1 MSPDVTDL
9 HRIASSHLGN
19 LRDVG
24 GRPTS
29 DGGEVARGVVFRS
42 AELADDAIA
51 ADPDLAELAVR
62 TVVDLRTAA
71 ERTSRPDVV
80 PAGAAL
86 VTLDV
91 LADLPG
97 GAAAKV
103 ADLLARPGGLASGLA
118 GVDMAEQMRETYR
131 ALVTLDSA
139 RASYAAFVRLVIDPE
154 RTPLLFH
161 CTAGKDRTGWAATIL
176 LTVAGVSRD
185 QVEAEF
191 LAVNPAVRE
200 TFAPMLAQLAAAGGD
215 ADALTPMLEVRAD
228 YLAAAFDAVGETYGS
243 FDGYLTDGLGLSELE
258 VESLRRTMR
267 G

>member
-1 MSPDVTDL
+1 MSSDAPDL

-51 ADPDLAELAVR
+51 ADPDLATLAVR

-80 PAGAAL
+80 PAGADL

-103 ADLLARPGGLASGLA
+103 ADLMARPGGLAAGLA

-131 ALVTLDSA
+131 ALVTLPSA
-139 RASYAAFVRLVIDPE
+139 RA
-154 RTPLLFH
+154 
-161 CTAGKDRTGWAATIL
+161 
-176 LTVAGVSRD
+176 
-185 QVEAEF
+185 
-191 LAVNPAVRE
+191 
-200 TFAPMLAQLAAAGGD
+200 
-215 ADALTPMLEVRAD
+215 
-228 YLAAAFDAVGETYGS
+228 
-243 FDGYLTDGLGLSELE
+243 
-258 VESLRRTMR
+258 RRTRRSSDWSSTPSAHRCCSTAPPARTARAGRRPSCSRRR
-267 G
+267 GWTASR